1 MRPSRIRRR
10 ATFSTVAHSCF
21 VTQAAQGDAPH
32 ALVVDDDALILMD
45 ATSILEDAGFQ
56 VLEAM
61 NVAQALAVLDR
72 HHEAVQLLFTD
83 VHMPGHGDGFE
94 LARQTAERWPHIAVV
109 VASGNAKPGPGDLPE
124 GATFIG
130 KPFSAEIVRHHVRK
144 TLPDEKHPEPL
155 KT

>member
-1 MRPSRIRRR
+1 MI
-10 ATFSTVAHSCF
+10 HD
-21 VTQAAQGDAPH
+21 AQGDAPH
-32 ALVVDDDALILMD
+32 ALVVDDDALILIE
-45 ATSILEDAGFQ
+45 ATSILEDAGFR

-61 NVAQALAVLDR
+61 NVAQALNVLEQR
-72 HHEAVQLLFTD
+72 HEAVQLLFTD
-83 VHMPGHGDGFE
+83 VHMPGDADGFD

-109 VASGNAKPGPGDLPE
+109 VASGQAEPGDLPE

-155 KT
+155 RA

>member
-1 MRPSRIRRR
+1 M
-10 ATFSTVAHSCF
+10 THD
-21 VTQAAQGDAPH
+21 AQGDAPH
-32 ALVVDDDALILMD
+32 ALVVDDDALILIE
-45 ATSILEDAGFQ
+45 ATGILEDAGFR

-61 NVAQALAVLDR
+61 NVAQALKVLEQ

-83 VHMPGHGDGFE
+83 VHMPGDADGFD

-109 VASGNAKPGPGDLPE
+109 VASGQAEPGPGDLPE

-155 KT
+155 RA

>member
-1 MRPSRIRRR
+1 
-10 ATFSTVAHSCF
+10 
-21 VTQAAQGDAPH
+21 VTHDAQGDAPH
-32 ALVVDDDALILMD
+32 ALVVDDDALILIE
-45 ATSILEDAGFQ
+45 ATSILEDAGFR

-61 NVAQALAVLDR
+61 NVAQALKVLEQ

-83 VHMPGHGDGFE
+83 VHMPGDADGFD

-109 VASGNAKPGPGDLPE
+109 VASGQAEPGPGDLPE

-155 KT
+155 RA

>member
-1 MRPSRIRRR
+1 
-10 ATFSTVAHSCF
+10 
-21 VTQAAQGDAPH
+21 
-32 ALVVDDDALILMD
+32 MD

-61 NVAQALAVLDR
+61 NVAQALAVLER

-94 LARQTAERWPHIAVV
+94 LARHTAERWPHIAVV

-124 GATFIG
+124 RATFIG

-144 TLPDEKHPEPL
+144 TLPDEKHPELL